1 MPELK
6 NSFTAGRMN
15 KDLDERIIP
24 STEYR
29 EALNI
34 GVATSESS
42 DVGAAQNI
50 LGNVKLSCAIQ
61 GPNGKYL
68 ESSKHIAAIADP
80 LTDNIYRFV
89 NTSGSLPAHDPS
101 HVWMDRIIEFDTK
114 VPLAIPCSDVENG
127 RVVANKEQ
135 AVLIDIWKVK
145 TNATGSSAEC
155 DGADTTVD
163 VNKNIFQIR
172 HGMLVYTDSGSIDTG
187 DGISDYDEVYIKSVD
202 IVTNTTAKIT
212 LNKALGFVVTG
223 GITLEADRV
232 LNFSTN
238 RYITGV
244 NVLDGMIFWT
254 DNYSEPKKINI
265 ERSRAGCV
273 VSRTNPALNYG
284 LQNFDQH
291 TRLVVNE
298 MNPEICTK
306 ESPGIC
312 DDVEIVNDG
321 KTFGCMDRTAF
332 NFDPLATSNT
342 INNYSNILVD
352 CCYIEGCMD
361 PLYVEFDPLACQ
373 DNPSMCLTLVD
384 QPANICDNLTT
395 EGVYALSITNHQYPG
410 SSVSRA
416 QTDSTLGIGSD
427 FSIWNKDLRLAKFEM
442 LVGQMTAT
450 SGVGGFRHGVKYVAV
465 GKTNGYG
472 GRVCRAD
479 YTLNTATPISYLFT
493 PDYATNF
500 VVPGPN
506 GETFSGLYPSSPG
519 GYEDTVTFHCYQ
531 DLLTWML
538 SLTPATEFN
547 TTATYLDPNNNFASV
562 AVQPPFASAFNAV
575 SAQSTPP
582 GIFDLTKVRN
592 FVQSEVLFVYT
603 DSQLC

>member
-1 MPELK
+1 MAELK
-6 NSFTAGRMN
+6 NTFTAGKMN

-50 LGNVKLSCAIQ
+50 LGNIKLSCAIQ
-61 GPNGKYL
+61 GPNQKYS
-68 ESSKHIAAIADP
+68 ESSKHIAATVDP
-80 LTDNIYRFV
+80 LTDNIYRLV
-89 NTSGSLPAHDPS
+89 STNGNLPSGSGS

-114 VPLAIPCSDVENG
+114 VPFAIPCSSVENG

-145 TNATGSSAEC
+145 TNATGSSEEC
-155 DGADTTVD
+155 DGANTTVD

-172 HGMLVYTDSGSIDTG
+172 HGMLAYTGSGSVEGG
-187 DGISDYDEVYIKSVD
+187 DGISDYDGIYVKTVEIL
-202 IVTNTTAKIT
+202 TNTTAKIT
-212 LNKALGFVVTG
+212 LNKPLGFDVNG
-223 GITLEADRV
+223 SITLEADRV
-232 LNFSTN
+232 LNFSPN
-238 RYITGV
+238 RYITGI

-265 ERSRAGCV
+265 ERSKAGCV

-291 TRLVVNE
+291 TRLVVSE
-298 MNPEICTK
+298 INPKVCIKQTP
-306 ESPGIC
+306 SIC
-312 DDVEIVNDG
+312 DEPDIVDDG
-321 KTFGCMDRTAF
+321 KVYGCMDSTAF
-332 NFDPLATSNT
+332 NYDPLAS
-342 INNYSNILVD
+342 SQSSGD

-373 DNPSMCLTLVD
+373 DNPAMCLTLVNP
-384 QPANICDNLTT
+384 PATSCDNLTT
-395 EGVYALSITNHQYPG
+395 KGIYGLSITDHQYPG
-410 SSVSRA
+410 ATVSTA
-416 QTDSTLGIGSD
+416 TSLHPQGIGTD
-427 FSIWNKDLRLAKFEM
+427 FSIWFEDLRDAKFEM
-442 LVGQMTAT
+442 LYGQLTAT
-450 SGVGGFRHGVKYVAV
+450 SPVGGFRHGVKYVAV
-465 GKTNGYG
+465 GKTDGYG

-479 YTLNTATPISYLFT
+479 YTLNTSTPISYLFT

-506 GETFSGLYPSSPG
+506 GETFSGLYPGSPG

-547 TTATYLDPNNNFASV
+547 PTATYLDPNNNFASV
-562 AVQPPFASAFNAV
+562 AVIPPFASAFNAV
-575 SAQSTPP
+575 SAQSTPQGVFP
-582 GIFDLTKVRN
+582 INKVRS
-592 FVQSEVLFVYT
+592 FVQSEILFVYT